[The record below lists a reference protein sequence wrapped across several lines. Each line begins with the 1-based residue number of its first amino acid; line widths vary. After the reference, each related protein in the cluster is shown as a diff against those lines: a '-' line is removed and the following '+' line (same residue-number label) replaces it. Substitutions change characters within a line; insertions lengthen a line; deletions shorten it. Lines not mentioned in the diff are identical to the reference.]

1 MTAIID
7 EKKYANLL
15 ARSLP
20 HVIYTEAENESYIAA
35 LEALYDRGSLSAEE
49 HRLAELLTLL
59 IETFER
65 KTYQLEP
72 SNPVD
77 VVRNLMDA
85 SGLKQKDLREV
96 FGSESLVSEFLNGK
110 RGLSKTQI
118 SRLSERFA
126 VSPELFFE
134 RFKTTA

>member
-1 MTAIID
+1 MTAVID

-15 ARSLP
+15 AGSLP
-20 HVIYTEAENESYIAA
+20 HVIHTEAENESYIAA

-49 HRLAELLTLL
+49 QRLAELLTLL

-77 VVRNLMDA
+77 VVRHLMDS

-118 SRLSERFA
+118 SRLSERFG

-134 RFKTTA
+134 RFRTTA

>member
-1 MTAIID
+1 MTAVID
-7 EKKYANLL
+7 DKKYANLL
-15 ARSLP
+15 ARTQP

-35 LEALYDRGSLSAEE
+35 LEALYDRGPLTAEE
-49 HRLAELLTLL
+49 QRLAELLTLL

-77 VVRNLMDA
+77 VVRHLMDA

>member
-1 MTAIID
+1 M
-7 EKKYANLL
+7 L
-15 ARSLP
+15 AGSLP

-35 LEALYDRGSLSAEE
+35 LEALYDRGPLTAEE
-49 HRLAELLTLL
+49 QRLAELLTLL

-77 VVRNLMDA
+77 VVRHLMDA

>member
-1 MTAIID
+1 MTAVID
-7 EKKYANLL
+7 EKKYADLL
-15 ARSLP
+15 AGSLP

-49 HRLAELLTLL
+49 QRLAELLTLL

-77 VVRNLMDA
+77 VVRHLMDA
-85 SGLKQKDLREV
+85 GGLKQKDLREV

>member
-1 MTAIID
+1 MTAVID

-15 ARSLP
+15 AGSLP

-35 LEALYDRGSLSAEE
+35 LEALYDRGPLTAEE
-49 HRLAELLTLL
+49 QRLAELLTLL

-77 VVRNLMDA
+77 VVRHLMDA

>member
-1 MTAIID
+1 
-7 EKKYANLL
+7 LL
-15 ARSLP
+15 AGSLP

-35 LEALYDRGSLSAEE
+35 LEALYDRGPLTAEE
-49 HRLAELLTLL
+49 QRLAELLTLL

-77 VVRNLMDA
+77 VVRHLMDA